1 MKVEHPKKYDRKLA
15 KAMRTALLA
24 GTALTISSCVKPQEP
39 EVMGIFPA
47 EPEIDPVPPKEVQ
60 DDPSTKKLGE
70 IEEYEE
76 ILLSPRMIS
85 IPTNI
90 VGLLPVLDIEE
101 DIRASLRGE
110 LVEEPQQPVSKEDQK
125 EADNAEKK

>member
-76 ILLSPRMIS
+76 ILLTPFSFSFVI
-85 IPTNI
+85 T
-90 VGLLPVLDIEE
+90 LL
-101 DIRASLRGE
+101 
-110 LVEEPQQPVSKEDQK
+110 
-125 EADNAEKK
+125 NF

>member
-24 GTALTISSCVKPQEP
+24 GAALTISSCVKPQEP
-39 EVMGIFPA
+39 EVMGLFPA

-70 IEEYEE
+70 IEESEE
-76 ILLSPRMIS
+76 IPMSPRMIS

-90 VGLLPVLDIEE
+90 VGLLPTLDIEKGVM
-101 DIRASLRGE
+101 RGE
-110 LVEEPQQPVSKEDQK
+110 LVEEPQQPISKEDQE
-125 EADNAEKK
+125 EADKAEKK